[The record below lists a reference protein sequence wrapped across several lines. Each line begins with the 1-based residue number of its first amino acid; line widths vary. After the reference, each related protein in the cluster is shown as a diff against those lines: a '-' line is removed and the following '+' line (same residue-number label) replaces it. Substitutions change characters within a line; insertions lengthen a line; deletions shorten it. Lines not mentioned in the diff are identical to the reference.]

1 MNKAVSL
8 GTSISELSKI
18 YMYEFLYDY
27 VKAKYGENAKQCYM
41 DTDSFI
47 VYIDDIY
54 KVIGE
59 DVKSRF
65 DTSNY

>member
-27 VKAKYGENAKQCYM
+27 VKSKYGENAK
-41 DTDSFI
+41 
-47 VYIDDIY
+47 
-54 KVIGE
+54 
-59 DVKSRF
+59 
-65 DTSNY
+65 